1 MAQNPMAQN
10 RDTPESAPGPRR
22 VRRAGPPAGDPAAM
36 AAPVAPL
43 ALRRWI
49 WLAAWPVTA
58 VFVLSNA
65 ATPHYALWQK
75 GIGLSKGP

>member
-1 MAQNPMAQN
+1 
-10 RDTPESAPGPRR
+10 
-22 VRRAGPPAGDPAAM
+22 M